1 MCRKLL
7 SLHYPNTKTTDKMS
21 TTASPGMGEAMPA
34 RHFSVTSTLPN
45 SDRPFTRF
53 ADAVRYLVALR
64 HNQPHFQHALL
75 DADGFLVPSYE
86 ILKGLAIVR
95 YDAERTLAAVGTY
108 EASTAPAYD
117 TTPDMPAQ
125 EIAEQAIKEAR
136 VGRADL
142 DAYTCYTTTITTAA
156 GPSTV
161 LRGRVGTTAAVQPAM
176 LAFLR
181 QCKKNGARWDDSRD
195 FSEPTPA
202 GAIEVCLWLMWGTAI
217 HLQRRIFITRP
228 VGEGPAWEPA
238 TPAAPAAEQPVPAVD
253 LLGWQRATLIDMAA
267 GPDTPADVREL
278 IKRLPD
284 EQLVKAAGF
293 VPMLPALLRTWLPV
307 LPPTID

>member
-1 MCRKLL
+1 ML

-34 RHFSVTSTLPN
+34 RHFTVTSSLPN
-45 SDRPFTRF
+45 SGSSFARF

-64 HNQPHFQHALL
+64 HTQPHFTHSLL
-75 DADGFLVPSYE
+75 GPDGEIVPPHD
-86 ILKGLAIVR
+86 ILRGLALVR
-95 YDAERTLAAVGTY
+95 YDAERTLAAVGSY
-108 EASTAPAYD
+108 EASTAPAYE

-125 EIAEQAIKEAR
+125 VIAEQAIKEAR
-136 VGRADL
+136 ELRPDL
-142 DAYTCYTTTITTAA
+142 PAFTCFTTTIA
-156 GPSTV
+156 GPLGTTQSWV
-161 LRGRVGTTAAVQPAM
+161 RGSVGTTATVQPKM

-181 QCKKNGARWDDSRD
+181 QCKRDGSRWDDSRD

-202 GAIEVCLWLMWGTAI
+202 GAIELCLWLMWGTAI

-228 VGEGPAWEPA
+228 EGEGPAAEPA
-238 TPAAPAAEQPVPAVD
+238 PVAADEAPA
-253 LLGWQRATLIDMAA
+253 LLGWQRAALIDMAA
-267 GPDTPADVREL
+267 DHKTPADVREL
-278 IKRLPD
+278 VKQLSD

-293 VPMLPALLRTWLPV
+293 VPMLPALLQTWLPV